1 MLLEDLDRKIIENG
15 RLAPMTID
23 KFMTL
28 GYDVV
33 TVSIGTS
40 TSFIS
45 VNLSYNNIQQRLTTL
60 EGFPEGIDEI
70 LSKTNSTSLDIR
82 RSRS

>member
-1 MLLEDLDRKIIENG
+1 MLLEDLDRKIIESG

-28 GYDVV
+28 GYDVMS
-33 TVSIGTS
+33 VSIG
-40 TSFIS
+40 FIS

-70 LSKTNSTSLDIR
+70 LAKSDSTSLDVR
-82 RSRS
+82 RSKS